1 MDMHNFAIYFDNYID
16 YVPFALLRINGT
28 IKVLRNFK
36 ELVLPSDVITLGYAN
51 CIDSMRRLGA
61 KLVKNQKR
69 VEILHLLSV
78 QYSKGDQP
86 KKWSQSKLDI
96 IGRYLDKSVIKNLKK
111 YEDGEIGWS
120 EYSDEVFVNKVSFIN
135 ALDKAYTDLLQR
147 YINLNKFRE
156 KWIDIEFII
165 DNIFLENQFNG
176 IVVDNNKIK
185 DTLRTLNNEKYSA
198 LMYLEKYHGIDLAS
212 GYISDQRID
221 ELTLTECN
229 ENEKNEELAELL
241 QVVNVENK
249 KIEAI
254 SKIKE
259 CRIDYANLIKH
270 YSITDEQKVFPQ
282 YEIIGSS
289 SGRIFI
295 SSPGTQYLKKTK
307 RDIFIPNIGMKI
319 AYFDFRNYEPGIA
332 AGLSS
337 DKKFIEYYNEGDM
350 YSRIA
355 RECFNNESYRKQVKI
370 SLLSYLYG
378 MSLESQKKLF
388 SNNPDFDPGKVISVI
403 NSFSDFITWR
413 NEILK
418 EATNKKIVEDKSYT
432 RVFTPENI
440 WKIKTSA
447 LNHVI
452 QSTGSRILKRC
463 IYQISKYTDV
473 RILIPMHDA
482 ILCELNCDKFDKL
495 CIQISNEME
504 KIFTQE
510 VINVTSKVVV
520 TEMFK

>member
-1 MDMHNFAIYFDNYID
+1 MPNIAVFFDNYID
-16 YVPFALLRINGT
+16 YVPFALIDINGS
-28 IKVLRNFK
+28 IKVIRNFRK
-36 ELVLPSDVITLGYAN
+36 LVLPSNVITLGYTN

-61 KLVKNQKR
+61 NSISNQKR
-69 VEILHLLSV
+69 VEVLYLLSI

-86 KKWSQSKLDI
+86 KKWNHNKIDI
-96 IGRYLDKSVIKNLKK
+96 IGKYLDTSVINNLKK

-120 EYSDEVFVNKVSFIN
+120 EYSNEVFQNKRNLIDAVN
-135 ALDKAYTDLLQR
+135 LAYTDLLQKYTDLDDYR
-147 YINLNKFRE
+147 T
-156 KWIDIEFII
+156 KWLDLEFSI
-165 DNIFLENQFNG
+165 DNIFLENQFHG
-176 IVVDNNKIK
+176 ISVDNQKIK
-185 DTLRTLNNEKYSA
+185 NELISLNYERYSA
-198 LMYLEKYHGIDLAS
+198 LMYLEKYHNIDLSS

-229 ENEKNEELAELL
+229 ENERNEELADLL
-241 QVVNVENK
+241 QVVDVQNK

-270 YSITDEQKVFPQ
+270 YTLNDEQKVFPQ
-282 YEIIGSS
+282 YETIGSS

-307 RDIFIPNIGMKI
+307 RDIFIPNSGKKI

-332 AGLSS
+332 AGLSF

-350 YSRIA
+350 YSRISQ
-355 RECFNNESYRKQVKI
+355 ECFHDESFRKLVKI
-370 SLLSYLYG
+370 CLLSYLYG
-378 MSLESQKKLF
+378 MSLESQTRFF
-388 SNNPDFDPGKVISVI
+388 SNNPGFDPKKVISII
-403 NSFSDFITWR
+403 NDFTEFISWR
-413 NEILK
+413 NEIIK
-418 EATNKKIVEDKSYT
+418 EAINKKMVADKAYT
-432 RVFTPENI
+432 RMFIPDNE
-440 WKIKTSA
+440 WKINTSA

-463 IYQISKYTDV
+463 IYQVSKFDNV

-482 ILCELNCDKFDKL
+482 ILCELSIELFDEL

-504 KIFTQE
+504 KVFNQE
-510 VINVTSKVVV
+510 VVNVTSKVVI
-520 TEMFK
+520 TEMFS

>member
-1 MDMHNFAIYFDNYID
+1 MDMHNIVIFFDNYID
-16 YVPFALLRINGT
+16 YVPFALLSINGS
-28 IKVLRNFK
+28 IKIIRNFRK
-36 ELVLPSDVITLGYAN
+36 LKLPSNIITLGYTN

-61 KLVKNQKR
+61 NPVKNQKR
-69 VEILHLLSV
+69 IEILHLLSI

-86 KKWSQSKLDI
+86 KKWNHSKIDI
-96 IGRYLDKSVIKNLKK
+96 IGRYLDRSVIKNLKK

-120 EYSDEVFVNKVSFIN
+120 EYSNEVFVIKKTLIDSVNSAYN
-135 ALDKAYTDLLQR
+135 DLMQNYTDSNE
-147 YINLNKFRE
+147 YRE
-156 KWIDIEFII
+156 NWLDLEFSI
-165 DNIFLENQFNG
+165 DNIFLENQFYG
-176 IVVDNNKIK
+176 IVVANQKIK
-185 DTLRTLNNEKYSA
+185 DTLSLLNNEKYSA
-198 LMYLEKYHGIDLAS
+198 LMYLEKYHGIDLSS
-212 GYISDQRID
+212 GYISDKRID

-229 ENEKNEELAELL
+229 ENEKNEELADLL
-241 QVVNVENK
+241 QVINVENK

-270 YSITDEQKVFPQ
+270 YSINDEQRVFPQ
-282 YEIIGSS
+282 YETIGSC

-307 RDIFIPNIGMKI
+307 RNIFVPNNGKKI

-350 YSRIA
+350 YLKIA
-355 RECFNNESYRKQVKI
+355 RECFHDESFRKQVKI
-370 SLLSYLYG
+370 CLLSYLYG
-378 MSLESQKKLF
+378 MSLDSQARFF
-388 SNNPDFDPGKVISVI
+388 SSSPDFDPGKVISVI
-403 NSFSDFITWR
+403 NEFSEFITWR
-413 NEILK
+413 NKIIK
-418 EATNKKIVEDKSYT
+418 EAINKKKVVDKAYT
-432 RVFTPENI
+432 RVFVPEKE

-463 IYQISKYTDV
+463 IYQVSKYENV

-482 ILCELNCDKFDKL
+482 ILCELSNDLFNEL
-495 CIQISNEME
+495 CSQISSEME
-504 KIFTQE
+504 RIFTQE

-520 TEMFK
+520 TEMFN